1 MTRLALL
8 LSLAL
13 LTGCEPRPVEQAVET
28 VAAEAQPALQ
38 AAEEAAAEILPDL
51 AEPLPPVAA
60 VEAPEPPPAAAE
72 PLPPPPDPLEV
83 RRAACRAAAA
93 GLLVRWEVTSPAYY
107 RSRLQ
112 SPVWPGGASGVTWG
126 VGYDGGHQ
134 RSQTILDDW
143 QAHVDRARLAETAGI
158 TGSRARS
165 VLPQYRDIVVPYD
178 YAYRVFEDRS
188 LIEYQRRAERA
199 FPGMAELLSPNAC
212 GSVVSLVYNRG
223 AAMSGDHRREMREI
237 RDECV
242 PNGDGSCIAAKIRS
256 MKRLWIGTPIE
267 RGLSNRREAEAIL
280 ATTP

>member
-13 LTGCEPRPVEQAVET
+13 LAGCEPRPVEQAVET
-28 VAAEAQPALQ
+28 VAAETQPALQ
-38 AAEEAAAEILPDL
+38 AAETAAAEVLPDL

-93 GLLVRWEVTSPAYY
+93 ALLVRWEVTSPAYY

-158 TGSRARS
+158 TGSRAKS

-178 YAYRVFEDRS
+178 YAYRVFEERS
-188 LIEYQRRAERA
+188 LVEYQRRAERA
-199 FPGMAELLSPNAC
+199 FPGLLDLPANAC
-212 GSVVSLVYNRG
+212 GAIVCVVYNRG
-223 AAMSGDHRREMREI
+223 TAMSGDHRREMRNLKDDCI
-237 RDECV
+237 PGRNV
-242 PNGDGSCIAAKIRS
+242 VCIAAEIRS